1 MIRLPHT
8 RPSPY
13 NEDNLIPLINIV
25 FLMLIFFMVAGQ
37 IQSRDGLA
45 IDPPFADN
53 KPVSDTETRTLAIMA
68 DGQMVIDGKTLA
80 PSELKTYL
88 ASLNKP
94 AATNAEP
101 PVLMIKADRL
111 LPAAKLH
118 ATLVDVREAGFTTI
132 RLLTLSG
139 EPS

>member
-8 RPSPY
+8 HTTPY

-53 KPVSDTETRTLAIMA
+53 RPLSDTETRTLAILA
-68 DGQMVIDGKTLA
+68 DGQLVIDDKTVT
-80 PSELKTYL
+80 SEELTAYL
-88 ASLNKP
+88 AGLKKP
-94 AATNAEP
+94 ATEP
-101 PVLMIKADRL
+101 NVLLIKADRL

-118 ATLVDVREAGFTTI
+118 ATLVQVREAGFTTI
-132 RLLTLSG
+132 RLLTLAG